1 MNKESF
7 SVVALHVGKNIGIKE
22 ARNLFNYQ
30 LIKREASFLLYEA
43 SDNAYVYIKDY
54 GSIVFY
60 NCKNDIIN
68 QFLKKISENENYG
81 MKYYNKEEYQVY
93 KSENLEVDFN
103 AVYLNNFDIDF
114 LHIIMLN
121 LAQSVALGAY
131 VKKTSSL
138 YESTLVYTKQL
149 EFKGRINLSKIKMRK
164 FIGKTLNIK
173 NTITEELFVFD
184 TSNLAWSNE
193 SLSLL
198 DTKLKEELDIEKRF
212 KGLHLSLDTI
222 KENLGLFNEL
232 SQHKY
237 SSMLEWIIIILILF
251 EVVQIFV

>member
-1 MNKESF
+1 MKKESF
-7 SVVALHVGKNIGIKE
+7 TVVAFHVGKNISIRETRK
-22 ARNLFNYQ
+22 LFDYD
-30 LIKREASFLLYEA
+30 LIKREASFLLYEV
-43 SDNAYVYIKDY
+43 SVNSYVYIKDY

-60 NCKNDIIN
+60 NCSNSLKH
-68 QFLKKISENENYG
+68 QFLTSILENENYSVE
-81 MKYYNKEEYQVY
+81 YFNREEFQVY

-103 AVYLNNFDIDF
+103 DVYLNNFDIDF

-121 LAQSVALGAY
+121 LAQSVALEAY
-131 VKKTSSL
+131 VEKTSSL

-149 EFKGRINLSKIKMRK
+149 EFKGRINLSKIRMRK

-193 SLSLL
+193 NLSLL

-222 KENLGLFNEL
+222 KENLDLFNEL

>member
-1 MNKESF
+1 M
-7 SVVALHVGKNIGIKE
+7 
-22 ARNLFNYQ
+22 
-30 LIKREASFLLYEA
+30 
-43 SDNAYVYIKDY
+43 YIKDY

>member
-7 SVVALHVGKNIGIKE
+7 SVVALHVGKNIVIKE

-30 LIKREASFLLYEA
+30 LIKREASFLLYEVSA
-43 SDNAYVYIKDY
+43 NSYVYIKDY

-60 NCKNDIIN
+60 NCSDALKY
-68 QFLKKISENENYG
+68 QFLTSILENENYG
-81 MKYYNKEEYQVY
+81 LEYFNREEYRVF

-121 LAQSVALGAY
+121 LAQSVALEAY

-149 EFKGRINLSKIKMRK
+149 EFKGRISLSKIKMRK

-193 SLSLL
+193 NLSLL

-222 KENLGLFNEL
+222 KENLDLFNEL

>member
-222 KENLGLFNEL
+222 KENLDLFNEL

>member
-1 MNKESF
+1 MSKESF
-7 SVVALHVGKNIGIKE
+7 SVVALHVGKNIVIKE

-30 LIKREASFLLYEA
+30 LIKREASFLLYEVSA
-43 SDNAYVYIKDY
+43 NSYVYIKDY

-60 NCKNDIIN
+60 NCNDDIIN
-68 QFLKKISENENYG
+68 QFLTKISENENYG
-81 MKYYNKEEYQVY
+81 VEYFNREEYQVY

-103 AVYLNNFDIDF
+103 AISLNNFDIDF

-121 LAQSVALGAY
+121 LAQSVALEAY

-193 SLSLL
+193 NLSLL

-222 KENLGLFNEL
+222 KENLDLFNEL

>member
-1 MNKESF
+1 MKKESF
-7 SVVALHVGKNIGIKE
+7 TVFAFHVGKNIPIKE
-22 ARNLFNYQ
+22 TRSHFNYV
-30 LIKREASFLLYEA
+30 LLKREPSFLLYKVLEN
-43 SDNAYVYIKDY
+43 SYVYIKDY

-60 NCKNDIIN
+60 NCSNAVKHH
-68 QFLKKISENENYG
+68 FLSKITENENFNVEYF
-81 MKYYNKEEYQVY
+81 NREEYKVY
-93 KSENLEVDFN
+93 KSEKLEVDFN
-103 AVYLNNFDIDF
+103 AIYLNNFDIDF
-114 LHIIMLN
+114 LHIILLN
-121 LAQSVALGAY
+121 LAQSVALEAY
-131 VKKTSSL
+131 AQKTSSL
-138 YESTLVYTKQL
+138 YQSTLVYTKQL

-222 KENLGLFNEL
+222 KENLDLFNEL

>member
-1 MNKESF
+1 MNKEFF
-7 SVVALHVGKNIGIKE
+7 SVVALHIGKNIVIKE
-22 ARNLFNYQ
+22 IRNFFNCQ

-60 NCKNDIIN
+60 NCKNEIIN
-68 QFLKKISENENYG
+68 QFLTKISENENYELE
-81 MKYYNKEEYQVY
+81 YFNREEYQVY

-114 LHIIMLN
+114 LHLIMLN
-121 LAQSVALGAY
+121 LAQSVALEAY

-184 TSNLAWSNE
+184 TSDLAWSNE

-198 DTKLKEELDIEKRF
+198 DTKLKEELNIEKRF
-212 KGLHLSLDTI
+212 KGLHLSINTI
-222 KENLGLFNEL
+222 KENLDLFNEL

>member
-60 NCKNDIIN
+60 NCKNEIIN
-68 QFLKKISENENYG
+68 QFLTKISENENYELE
-81 MKYYNKEEYQVY
+81 YFNREEYQVY

-114 LHIIMLN
+114 LHLIMLN
-121 LAQSVALGAY
+121 LAQSVALEAY

-184 TSNLAWSNE
+184 TSDLAWSNE

-222 KENLGLFNEL
+222 KENLDLFNEL